1 MFIYFPNF
9 QNPIIFNN
17 INPNSNHMYI
27 LYLSISAL
35 YENTVR
41 LYKQIT
47 IGVCMVF
54 ILNYKGPR

>member
-1 MFIYFPNF
+1 
-9 QNPIIFNN
+9 
-17 INPNSNHMYI
+17 MYI

-54 ILNYKGPR
+54 ILNFKGPRWKLSKQQIN